1 MKTKSLL
8 LAAVLVAVSI
18 AGLVHAQTVPP
29 APVAP
34 ATQALNCSL
43 TLPDGFVA
51 TYAVV
56 SAPRYNYSPVTGA
69 TATVTVLFYK
79 DAAAKAAHKQP
90 TAYRSYTAT
99 PTETAATFTS
109 AAVTTTSNLA
119 VGVTWA
125 LTKPDLAGA
134 TLATQ

>member
-1 MKTKSLL
+1 M
-8 LAAVLVAVSI
+8 
-18 AGLVHAQTVPP
+18 
-29 APVAP
+29 
-34 ATQALNCSL
+34 
-43 TLPDGFVA
+43 
-51 TYAVV
+51 Y
-56 SAPRYNYSPVTGA
+56 RYSPTTGA
-69 TATVTVLFYK
+69 TATVTVTFYK
-79 DAAAKAAHKQP
+79 DAAARTAHKQP

-109 AAVTTTSNLA
+109 AAVTATSNLA